1 MLDIMKAVDEQLQ
14 TVIDG
19 TMEDNKKEAD
29 SETRRY
35 GEGFCAGIELAQRYI
50 RNTALDDLIS
60 KDEILKLIESFKVVS
75 NQKLSKEDFERNDV
89 LRMLEEVIKGVT
101 LEEACT

>member
-1 MLDIMKAVDEQLQ
+1 MTLD
-14 TVIDG
+14 G
-19 TMEDNKKEAD
+19 
-29 SETRRY
+29 
-35 GEGFCAGIELAQRYI
+35 
-50 RNTALDDLIS
+50 LIS
-60 KDEILKLIESFKVVS
+60 KDEVLKLIESFKVVS